1 MELTNYYYF
10 FQSFYLNIIL
20 FSDPDHPRAR
30 GNLAYY
36 TDALAKSET
45 QKKGDDGHIT
55 SELIAALAVEK
66 PEPEYP
72 EKQEYERLCRGENIR
87 VNYFKNYFLVL
98 YFYYVNIAF

>member
-1 MELTNYYYF
+1 MYF
-10 FQSFYLNIIL
+10 NSINKLLLFQYFYIHSSYFNFIL
-20 FSDPDHPRAR
+20 FSDPEHPRAR

-55 SELIAALAVEK
+55 SELMAALAIEK
-66 PEPEYP
+66 PEAEYP

-87 VNYFKNYFLVL
+87 VSYFFKYF
-98 YFYYVNIAF
+98 